1 MPSPERPAQVAANPV
16 AANPV
21 AANPVA
27 ANPVAANP
35 VQPARLVNRP
45 TRRVVPAHLP
55 EDEPERE
62 PRGAEALVSC

>member
-16 AANPV
+16 AG
-21 AANPVA
+21 NPVA

-45 TRRVVPAHLP
+45 ARRVVPAHLP
-55 EDEPERE
+55 EDEPVQAERG